1 MSTVACCC
9 GALAWMKTES
19 NILSSLKNSGVLRS
33 FLARRGG
40 PFLSVHL
47 AIRFSIAP
55 TRRSCGNCALRIQRA
70 TSTARRQ
77 PPFMH
82 RDATESEPKPKPE
95 IEIES
100 EIEIEYRKSKVEIP
114 NRT

>member
-1 MSTVACCC
+1 M
-9 GALAWMKTES
+9 
-19 NILSSLKNSGVLRS
+19 
-33 FLARRGG
+33 ARRGG

-82 RDATESEPKPKPE
+82 RDATESEIE
-95 IEIES
+95 SESESEIES
-100 EIEIEYRKSKVEIP
+100 ESESEIEPEIESEIEYRKSKVAIP